1 MYVGR
6 RGGDGPR
13 SPPSASWRHL
23 STSVSFVLGS
33 VGGAVSSW
41 VIAACSRWGA
51 GSLGAVAIRMSNYGL
66 RVRAW
71 ISADFRVCRFS
82 RRKYLSSPCMLPGG
96 DSYILVGASVGA
108 SAGASVVGL
117 AGL

>member
-1 MYVGR
+1 MTTAHARNLQGVGGER
-6 RGGDGPR
+6 RAGMV
-13 SPPSASWRHL
+13 AVW
-23 STSVSFVLGS
+23 
-33 VGGAVSSW
+33 GGAVSSW

-108 SAGASVVGL
+108 STVGL
-117 AGL
+117 AVL